1 MELTAKTWTEEET
14 YLNVEER
21 DHKSASEKDSK
32 PSLKFVQ
39 QNDLLEKWMRWQTF
53 QLSLLWARVQLSLW
67 SSGADKT
74 KEITDSAVPV
84 PEWILLNVRE
94 NQNIFQ
100 IKIDISFEFSFACFM
115 NEGPRKYCHIDCI
128 AKWLSFKWLMNV
140 AWTALWLLGT
150 VVTIIEILKKNYE
163 PYKRNNYYS
172 LRSK

>member
-1 MELTAKTWTEEET
+1 MICWKNEWNGRPFNFHFYEQEYSWVFDPLVLTKQKKLLT
-14 YLNVEER
+14 L
-21 DHKSASEKDSK
+21 
-32 PSLKFVQ
+32 Q
-39 QNDLLEKWMRWQTF
+39 CQCQNEFSWMLEK
-53 QLSLLWARVQLSLW
+53 
-67 SSGADKT
+67 T
-74 KEITDSAVPV
+74 KIY
-84 PEWILLNVRE
+84 
-94 NQNIFQ
+94 F
-100 IKIDISFEFSFACFM
+100 KIDTSFEFSFACFM

>member
-1 MELTAKTWTEEET
+1 MICWKNEWNGRPFNFHFYEQEYSWVFDPLALTKQKKLLTLQCQCQNEFCWM
-14 YLNVEER
+14 
-21 DHKSASEKDSK
+21 
-32 PSLKFVQ
+32 LK
-39 QNDLLEKWMRWQTF
+39 K
-53 QLSLLWARVQLSLW
+53 
-67 SSGADKT
+67 K
-74 KEITDSAVPV
+74 
-84 PEWILLNVRE
+84 
-94 NQNIFQ
+94 QNIFQ
-100 IKIDISFEFSFACFM
+100 NKIDTSFEFSFACFM